1 MKILRY
7 DALAILLS
15 LSVFLLFTWFGYNL
29 NGETGY
35 LLIESTDGEFLYP
48 LSEDREIHVEGPVGQ
63 SVVEI
68 HNGEAKFT
76 HSDCSDE
83 LCVQMG
89 AIAGPGEWAACLPN
103 EVFLSTTGS
112 EAEKSEVDAGV
123 Y

>member
-7 DALAILLS
+7 DVLAILLS
-15 LSVFLLFTWFGYNL
+15 LLVFLFFTWSAYKQ

-35 LLIESTDGEFLYP
+35 LLIESMDAEFLYP
-48 LSEDREIHVEGPVGQ
+48 LSEDREIHVKGPVGE
-63 SVVEI
+63 SIVEI

-89 AIAGPGEWAACLPN
+89 SISGPGEWAACLPN
-103 EVFLSTTGS
+103 EVFLSTTGNHT
-112 EAEKSEVDAGV
+112 EGDVDAGV

>member
-15 LSVFLLFTWFGYNL
+15 LSVFLLFTWFGYNR
-29 NGETGY
+29 NSETGY

-48 LSEDREIHVEGPVGQ
+48 LSEDREIHVEGPMGE

-68 HNGEAKFT
+68 HDGAAKFT
-76 HSDCSDE
+76 HSDCPDE

-89 AIAGPGEWAACLPN
+89 AISGAGEWAACLPN
-103 EVFLSTTGS
+103 EVFLSTTGNS
-112 EAEKSEVDAGV
+112 DEGEVDAGV